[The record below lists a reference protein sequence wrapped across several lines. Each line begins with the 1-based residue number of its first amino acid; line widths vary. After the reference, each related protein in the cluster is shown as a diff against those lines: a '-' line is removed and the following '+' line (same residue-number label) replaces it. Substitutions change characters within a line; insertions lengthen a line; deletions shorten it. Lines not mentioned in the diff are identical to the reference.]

1 MKVYIFGTGEGKNI
15 LLKCQKKTQKLRIK
29 NYIDNNEN
37 LWNKKMDGI
46 SVIAPADIDHSVDY
60 IIISVM
66 FYHGIYGQLLRM
78 GIEEHKILPF
88 FSCNVLKNPFFRRY
102 FDIRKW
108 GGALIDY
115 QRRRFKNNWK
125 QLCIPIWRKQYKA
138 YCQFNRDQGDSYLR
152 YHYDLNSDSVV
163 FDLGGYLG
171 DFTQGIVEKF
181 DCNVYVFE
189 PVPEYAKKISQR
201 FIDNEKVKVFAFG
214 LEDKDSKERI
224 YLNNDGSSV
233 YEVKDIAD
241 SVEIEYRNISQFLKE
256 NKIKRIDLMKINI
269 EGGEYALLE
278 HLLKT
283 KRIQQIENIQVQF
296 HYIKNLNAKKRQERI
311 CQQLMRTHELTWAYR
326 PFIFENWK
334 KKR

>member
-1 MKVYIFGTGEGKNI
+1 M
-15 LLKCQKKTQKLRIK
+15 
-29 NYIDNNEN
+29 
-37 LWNKKMDGI
+37 
-46 SVIAPADIDHSVDY
+46 
-60 IIISVM
+60 
-66 FYHGIYGQLLRM
+66 
-78 GIEEHKILPF
+78 
-88 FSCNVLKNPFFRRY
+88 
-102 FDIRKW
+102 
-108 GGALIDY
+108 
-115 QRRRFKNNWK
+115 
-125 QLCIPIWRKQYKA
+125 
-138 YCQFNRDQGDSYLR
+138 R